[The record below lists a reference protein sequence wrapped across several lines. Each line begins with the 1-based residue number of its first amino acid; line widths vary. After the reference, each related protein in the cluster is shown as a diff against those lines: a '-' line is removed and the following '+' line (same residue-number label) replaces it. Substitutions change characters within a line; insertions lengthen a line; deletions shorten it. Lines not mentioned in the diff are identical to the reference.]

1 MEHEVLHEPG
11 AAGKGH
17 AHIITIEVD
26 GTSRTIEQGKYLVSA
41 LKAMFGIPPD
51 YELDR
56 VVGGKF
62 IPLADNET
70 IQLHPREQFVS
81 HVRHGGSS

>member
-1 MEHEVLHEPG
+1 MEDDDHHD
-11 AAGKGH
+11 AAAKGH
-17 AHIITIEVD
+17 AHVITIDVD
-26 GTSRTIEQGKYLVSA
+26 GSPRQIEQGKYLVSA
-41 LKAMFGIPPD
+41 LKSMLGIPQD

-62 IPLADNET
+62 VPLADDDK
-70 IQLHPREQFVS
+70 IQVHLHEKFVS

>member
-1 MEHEVLHEPG
+1 MENEVLHDVDAG
-11 AAGKGH
+11 AKGH
-17 AHIITIEVD
+17 AHVITIEVD
-26 GTSRTIEQGKYLVSA
+26 GTLRQIEQGKYLVSA
-41 LKAMFGIPPD
+41 LKSMFGIPQE

-62 IPLADNET
+62 IPLADDET
-70 IQLHPREQFVS
+70 IQVHPHEKFVS